1 MGWGVIRWCRSFLA
15 RPPGYRLSSLR
26 DEEVV
31 TEGCTASAGRRS
43 GEEVV
48 AAAEE

>member
-1 MGWGVIRWCRSFLA
+1 MMGRYPVVSLVPRSTT
-15 RPPGYRLSSLR
+15 GYRLSSLR
-26 DEEVV
+26 DEEAV
-31 TEGCTASAGRRS
+31 TVGCTASEGGRS